1 MVNLKETLLKI
12 TLFLVFNNYIIPAI
26 ILITLM
32 TSEANCDHLSADTES
47 SKNIDLGWVLV
58 NVYFITVISY
68 TIWCHL

>member
-47 SKNIDLGWVLV
+47 SKNIDLG
-58 NVYFITVISY
+58 
-68 TIWCHL
+68 